1 MTATILTLNADVV
14 QLRQEADGAY
24 TVMLPDADGRL
35 REATRLEALL
45 IALTRPALRDRLN
58 VPGLRRTLVASS
70 VGGHAA

>member
-1 MTATILTLNADVV
+1 
-14 QLRQEADGAY
+14 
-24 TVMLPDADGRL
+24 MLPDADGRL

-45 IALTRPALRDRLN
+45 IVLTRPALRDRLN